1 MSVWAVVPMKS
12 LQLGKSRLS
21 GTLASE
27 ERSALSL
34 KMFFNV
40 LNAIIPIFG
49 ARRVVIV
56 SQDATILAL
65 ARSLHLHT
73 VRESRPGDLNGA
85 LHQGAAYAMGRG
97 ATGVLIVFGDLPSV
111 SSREIRRMIE
121 SAGDQQCV
129 VASPDR
135 AGTGTNALFV
145 SPPDAITFKFGVNSF
160 RKHRSEALSR
170 GRKWSVFRCP
180 GLAFDV
186 DRPEDVGAMGGL
198 NPVIGDL
205 LESNA
210 VA

>member
-21 GTLASE
+21 GALASE

-85 LHQGAAYAMGRG
+85 LQQGAAYAMGRG
-97 ATGVLIVFGDLPSV
+97 ASGVLIVFGDLPSV
-111 SSREIRRMIE
+111 SSKEIRRMVE
-121 SAGDQQCV
+121 TASDQQCV

-186 DRPEDVGAMGGL
+186 DRPEDVGAMGGI
-198 NPVIGDL
+198 NPVMDNL
-205 LESNA
+205 LEPEA

>member
-21 GTLASE
+21 GALASE
-27 ERSALSL
+27 ERSSLSL

-40 LNAIIPIFG
+40 LNAIIPVFG
-49 ARRVVIV
+49 PQRIIIV
-56 SQDATILAL
+56 SQDATLLAH

-73 VRESRPGDLNGA
+73 VREDRPGDLNSA
-85 LHQGAAYAMGRG
+85 LQQGAGYAMERG
-97 ATGVLIVFGDLPSV
+97 ASGVLIVFGDLPSV
-111 SSREIRRMIE
+111 SSREIRRMVE
-121 SAGDQQCV
+121 TAGDQQCV

-135 AGTGTNALFV
+135 AGTGTNALYV
-145 SPPDAITFKFGVNSF
+145 SPPDTIAFMFGVNSF
-160 RKHRSEALSR
+160 PKHRSEALSR

-186 DRPEDVGAMGGL
+186 DRPEDVGAMEGINLAVENSLKSG
-198 NPVIGDL
+198 
-205 LESNA
+205 A